1 MKTLA
6 ILAILALGPG
16 FAACGGPALHQV
28 QLVNKTPRTIAEIY
42 IFPTGA
48 TDHGASRGSLAPNAS
63 STVKVRAG
71 NVDVLG
77 VSEKIRVGDTH
88 NETRTATQTLEL
100 KGPLELVF
108 HDSDQTP
115 PDVQR
120 EKTIGV
126 VFRTPP
132 APQEPEPEGEVVA
145 PTP

>member
-1 MKTLA
+1 MNRFV
-6 ILAILALGPG
+6 ILAFVGLC
-16 FAACGGPALHQV
+16 ACGGPALHQI

-48 TDHGASRGSLAPNAS
+48 ANHGASRGSLAPNAA

-71 NVDVLG
+71 NVDVLA
-77 VSEKIRVGDTH
+77 VSEKIRVDDMHT
-88 NETRTATQTLEL
+88 ETRNATQTLEL

-115 PDVQR
+115 AGVQR
-120 EKTIGV
+120 AGTIGV
-126 VFRTPP
+126 VFRTRD
-132 APQEPEPEGEVVA
+132 APKEPEPDGEVVA